1 MLTGEAYTIDNSPF
15 ITQGHYYVVSVGGT
29 TTLNGVSNWTVGDW
43 VIAGANNQ
51 WTKLDHSL
59 VDDHLVKLPV
69 VPVPSTCE

>member
-29 TTLNGVSNWTVGDW
+29 TSLNGVSNWTVGDW

-51 WTKLDHSL
+51 WTKLDHS
-59 VDDHLVKLPV
+59 
-69 VPVPSTCE
+69 PSRWNRNNRELN